1 MPHGTELK
9 SFEELLLKRGVDVSG
24 NADLEREIIKRYET
38 DCAVLILDSSGFTR
52 RTRNEGIIHFLS
64 LLADMHKRV
73 EPILEEYKVMF
84 FWHEADNVFAVFPS
98 ALDAVKCA
106 ITIQTETQTVN
117 KSRPP
122 ESRLETCIGI
132 GAGKMLKIGNE
143 NIFGE
148 EMNAASK
155 LGEDTAEPGEILMTE
170 SAWMASKEHLPQM
183 EAEARV
189 MEISGVV
196 FRYFC
201 LK

>member
-1 MPHGTELK
+1 MPQGAEMK
-9 SFEELLLKRGVDVSG
+9 SFEELLLKRGVSVAG

-52 RTRNEGIIHFLS
+52 RTRNEGIIHFLA
-64 LLADMHKRV
+64 LLVDMQKRIQ
-73 EPILEEYKVMF
+73 PIMEEHEVLF

-98 ALDAVKCA
+98 ALDAVKSA
-106 ITIQTETQTVN
+106 ISIQKETQAVN
-117 KSRPP
+117 KSRPS
-122 ESRLETCIGI
+122 ESQLGTCIGI

-155 LGEDTAEPGEILMTE
+155 LGEDTAEPGEILITE
-170 SAWMASKEHLPQM
+170 TAWTASKDYLAQV
-183 EAEARV
+183 EAEERV
-189 MEISGVV
+189 MEISGVM